1 MWQVPSAVCTLDI
14 YVSVDVAQ
22 QTHDT
27 VLFVMVSI
35 SKANNGKW
43 KTHRHRQSKGM
54 KGNYAKLRRSNK
66 NQQQQQI
73 SQFVKSERYAS
84 NSAFSYP
91 CYYSFYSLEIS
102 CCRQVSKTKGLSQC
116 IVVLCLST
124 NNETNKQTKNTC
136 IKGGTLFMTTSTL
149 STGAESDGLRNPCV
163 PHGSS
168 VHFYRF
174 FPSFFVVFFLFF
186 CIFLFCLITD
196 EAMCMHQIW
205 ATLHINFDARCW
217 ASSLGA

>member
-14 YVSVDVAQ
+14 YVFVDVAQ

-43 KTHRHRQSKGM
+43 KMYRHRQSKGM

-73 SQFVKSERYAS
+73 SQFVKSKRYAS

-136 IKGGTLFMTTSTL
+136 IYQWNTIYDNIYPLEWRWIGWFAEPMCAPWLFRSFL
-149 STGAESDGLRNPCV
+149 PLFSLILRC
-163 PHGSS
+163 
-168 VHFYRF
+168 
-174 FPSFFVVFFLFF
+174 FFLV
-186 CIFLFCLITD
+186 FLYFSILSDNWWSNVYAPDMSHT
-196 EAMCMHQIW
+196 AY
-205 ATLHINFDARCW
+205 
-217 ASSLGA
+217 